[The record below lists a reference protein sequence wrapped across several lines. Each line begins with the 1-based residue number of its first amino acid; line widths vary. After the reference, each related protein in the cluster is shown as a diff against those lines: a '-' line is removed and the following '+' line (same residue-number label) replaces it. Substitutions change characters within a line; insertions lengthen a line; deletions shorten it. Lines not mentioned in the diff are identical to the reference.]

1 MVRLHDFVCDRDPY
15 RDLHVSLDAF
25 LGVPHRSSV
34 VVLHTMMY
42 ITLYGEPETLLG
54 RAIKRTMKYLIRRTE
69 RRNKK
74 LKQQIVEEKRDLVKI
89 LHIDPVYRLRELWI
103 EDLESRLKAGQKQL
117 TDMQVFYVNTF
128 ICPFRRGK

>member
-1 MVRLHDFVCDRDPY
+1 
-15 RDLHVSLDAF
+15 
-25 LGVPHRSSV
+25 
-34 VVLHTMMY
+34 MMY